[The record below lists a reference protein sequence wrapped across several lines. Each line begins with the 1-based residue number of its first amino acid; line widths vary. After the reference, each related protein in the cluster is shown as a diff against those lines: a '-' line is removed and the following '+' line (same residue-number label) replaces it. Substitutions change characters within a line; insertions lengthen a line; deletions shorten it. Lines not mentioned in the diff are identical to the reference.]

1 MKLLRAVLGRL
12 DPWAALL
19 LGVLLALGVVIL
31 LATPGPWH
39 KVVGPSPT
47 VERAPSTPTDVAV
60 FAIGGPRPICTA
72 VLWFHVDHEQPA
84 VAAVVVAP
92 ESQGFVAG
100 GGFMPLSRMVD
111 VAGPAAAATALG
123 HAVGVHM
130 DAWLTLDDEALRLA
144 LSTAEPAQAGRA
156 RVAQFQ
162 GMLEA
167 WAGSA
172 APRRAWALQ
181 AGVLA
186 ENLGRVPFELTSI
199 VGFANYV
206 LGFGH
211 VHSDLDLQRATSLAR
226 TFKELLPDEVG
237 TCAAPAIVAACRD
250 GRAWR
255 VDPVAA
261 ARLRS
266 ALELG
271 ESPPPQRPLLTREA
285 APARVLVVMPGRRS
299 VPRPYIEEVRRR
311 LRESAGAPV
320 AVKAIAVKS
329 WARLAAA
336 TVAAARA
343 WHPLAV
349 LVGPPAGAS
358 PALAD
363 DAAAALRTLGPALR
377 INWLPAV
384 VSEPLPVEATSSAAV
399 AEAPLVAAVRASGQP
414 VSPLAVVDPGA
425 PGGSR
430 RGLRAAAVANVATL
444 VRACWSGAL
453 APGLAS
459 TRLGFSFAARRRTH
473 VGVVAASES
482 AGERAVARLR
492 TWGFEA
498 ESLEA
503 GSWVATSSGDGISYG
518 PGMRSAALVLAGDLG
533 LPTGVVLPDSLAPA
547 PVTVYLH

>member
-1 MKLLRAVLGRL
+1 VKLLRAVLGRL

-39 KVVGPSPT
+39 KVVGPAPT
-47 VERAPSTPTDVAV
+47 VERAPSSPTDLAV
-60 FAIGGPRPICTA
+60 FAIGGRTQTCTA

-123 HAVGVHM
+123 QAVGVHM
-130 DAWLTLDDEALRLA
+130 DAWLTLDEEALRLA
-144 LSTAEPAQAGRA
+144 LSAAEPAQAGRA
-156 RVAQFQ
+156 RVAQYQ

-181 AGVLA
+181 AGVLS
-186 ENLGRVPFELTSI
+186 ENLGRVPFERTSI

-226 TFKELLPDEVG
+226 TFKVLPRSEVR
-237 TCAAPAIVAACRD
+237 TCAAPVIVQACRE

-255 VDPVAA
+255 VDPAAA

-266 ALELG
+266 TLELG
-271 ESPPPQRPLLTREA
+271 ELPDPQRPSLTRESS
-285 APARVLVVMPGRRS
+285 PARVLVVMPGRSRVS
-299 VPRPYIEEVRRR
+299 QAYVDEVRLR
-311 LRESAGAPV
+311 LRESGGAPV
-320 AVKAIAVKS
+320 AVKAIAVRS

-336 TVAAARA
+336 TVAAARE

-358 PALAD
+358 PAREG
-363 DAAAALRTLGPALR
+363 DAAAALRTLGQALR

-384 VSEPLPVEATSSAAV
+384 VSEPLPVEATSTAAA
-399 AEAPLVAAVRASGQP
+399 AETPLVAAVRASGQP
-414 VSPLAVVDPGA
+414 VSPLGVVDPGA
-425 PGGSR
+425 PDGSAR
-430 RGLRAAAVANVATL
+430 AFRAAAVANVATL

-453 APGLAS
+453 APDLAS
-459 TRLGFSFAARRRTH
+459 TRLGFSFAARRRTE
-473 VGVVAASES
+473 VGVVAPSLR
-482 AGERAVARLR
+482 AGERSAARLR
-492 TWGFEA
+492 TWGFQA
-498 ESLEA
+498 EPIAA
-503 GSWVATSSGDGISYG
+503 GEWVPTFSGEGVYYR
-518 PGMRSAALVLAGDLG
+518 PGLQSAALALAGDLG
-533 LPTGVVLPDSLAPA
+533 LPEGAVLADSLAPA
-547 PVTVYLH
+547 PVTAYLK